1 MDDIRPRCGWCNLSN
16 PVYVAYHDAEWA
28 VPSHDDHHLFEML
41 VLETF
46 QAGLSWETI
55 LNKRERFRQAFDGFD
70 IERIRR
76 YDENKIAE
84 LMNDPGIIRNRRKIV
99 ATVGNANA
107 FRDIQTS
114 YGSFD
119 DYIWRFTG
127 RHVIYETGMTTSPL
141 SDAIAVDLKTYGM
154 RFIGTTIVYAFL
166 QSIGVIN
173 AHEPGCFLHRER

>member
-1 MDDIRPRCGWCNLSN
+1 MLPITMPNGRFRRMMTTTSLRCWCSRPSKPDCHGR
-16 PVYVAYHDAEWA
+16 
-28 VPSHDDHHLFEML
+28 
-41 VLETF
+41 
-46 QAGLSWETI
+46 
-55 LNKRERFRQAFDGFD
+55 LNKRKRFRQAFDGFD

-154 RFIGTTIVYAFL
+154 RFIGTTIVYAYL

>member
-1 MDDIRPRCGWCNLSN
+1 MGSTSN
-16 PVYVAYHDAEWA
+16 
-28 VPSHDDHHLFEML
+28 
-41 VLETF
+41 
-46 QAGLSWETI
+46 
-55 LNKRERFRQAFDGFD
+55 
-70 IERIRR
+70 RIRR

-107 FRDIQTS
+107 SGISRRRTAVSTTIF
-114 YGSFD
+114 
-119 DYIWRFTG
+119 WRFTG

-141 SDAIAVDLKTYGM
+141 SDAIAADLKTYGM
-154 RFIGTTIVYAFL
+154 RFIGTTIVYAYL

>member
-1 MDDIRPRCGWCNLSN
+1 MGDDT
-16 PVYVAYHDAEWA
+16 EQ
-28 VPSHDDHHLFEML
+28 
-41 VLETF
+41 T
-46 QAGLSWETI
+46 
-55 LNKRERFRQAFDGFD
+55 QAFGFD

-154 RFIGTTIVYAFL
+154 RFIGTTIVYAYL